1 MLNCVYDTTKSC
13 HISDFRATSFSSFIP
28 LLSTKFLGRGGDADS
43 RIFTRSFWYFTITK
57 CKLWFLVFFFLLQS
71 AFFFRNAE
79 VKVCVQE
86 KAGKEKDVI
95 VKTYIG
101 ITQTFVTVARK
112 LVTKSWKYS
121 KIEW

>member
-1 MLNCVYDTTKSC
+1 MV
-13 HISDFRATSFSSFIP
+13 FS
-28 LLSTKFLGRGGDADS
+28 
-43 RIFTRSFWYFTITK
+43 
-57 CKLWFLVFFFLLQS
+57 FFF
-71 AFFFRNAE
+71 AAKCFFFRNVE
-79 VKVCVQE
+79 VEVCVQE

-95 VKTYIG
+95 VKTCIS